1 MFLSRSISSSSL
13 EDFFLV
19 YYAILLKSISLA
31 VQMLWIPQL
40 ECFCHVV
47 ADAKWWDERE
57 TLWLCSPTAFNW
69 IKIELIKDLKG
80 VRAVLKHFFVLSKST
95 KVESLNVWVV
105 LECWIMVC
113 WMLITLLRFRPLMHS
128 IWDSGRSGDVMLLNV
143 EDVFCRVKF

>member
-1 MFLSRSISSSSL
+1 MFLSRFISSSSL

-80 VRAVLKHFFVLSKST
+80 VRAVLKHFLALFKVNQSRVVKCLSGT
-95 KVESLNVWVV
+95 
-105 LECWIMVC
+105 
-113 WMLITLLRFRPLMHS
+113 WMLNH
-128 IWDSGRSGDVMLLNV
+128 GLLNV
-143 EDVFCRVKF
+143 NYTITISAFDAQHLGFRKIRRCDVAKCWGCFL